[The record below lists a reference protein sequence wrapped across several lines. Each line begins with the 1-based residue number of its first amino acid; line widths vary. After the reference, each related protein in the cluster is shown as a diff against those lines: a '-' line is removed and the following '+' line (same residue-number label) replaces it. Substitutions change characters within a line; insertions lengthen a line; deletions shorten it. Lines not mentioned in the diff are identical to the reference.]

1 MRFIASISTAI
12 LFAAIWLGIIAGVL
26 TLLDSTGMDAGNI
39 PDFVYRATATTVIAM
54 AVWAAC
60 LGYAL
65 VQHRWPAA
73 HGKAWSYCGLLSDC
87 NCALEKVCL
96 KPECACQKTHVCAT
110 PRCNCD
116 RPRVCRSLACKC
128 SLPKVFID

>member
-1 MRFIASISTAI
+1 MRFIASISTAV

-26 TLLDSTGMDAGNI
+26 TLLDSTGMDAASI
-39 PDFVYRATATTVIAM
+39 PNFVYRATVTVVLAM

-65 VQHRWPAA
+65 VQHRWPAE
-73 HGKAWSYCGLLSDC
+73 HGKAWSYCGSLSEC

-96 KPECACQKTHVCAT
+96 KPECDCQKTHVCAT
-110 PRCNCD
+110 PRCNCG
-116 RPRVCRSLACKC
+116 RPRVCLTLECKC
-128 SLPKVFID
+128 SLPKVYID